1 MSSILPRC
9 PIVVSQFGKNLGVY
23 FMMTVPEQSHAN
35 PAAASGRVEFVDAL
49 RGFALFGLLVVHS
62 IQHFGAGFNGPTSE
76 PWSVVIH
83 TIFAGKAFAIFA
95 LLFGFGFATIM
106 ANQRSRGIDFTGR
119 FVWRL
124 VLLLLIGTLHS
135 LIYSGDIL
143 QVLALMGFLLIPLD
157 RVRSNLVLLAIAAL
171 CFLQIPLLAQALL
184 AHWGSAFAGSVPY
197 VVAGPASQALTEGS
211 FLDVTL
217 YNATG
222 GLAGKWSFNWSTG
235 RVSEIAGLFV
245 VGVVLQR
252 TGMFARL
259 SQERHLALKAVTIGG
274 LVLAMTIL
282 FGKPLLPTS
291 SAAGEFAIW
300 PFSAR
305 WIYEQWFGL
314 ALITIQIGILALLW
328 NSSAQFL
335 VGIFKLPG
343 RMTLS
348 LYVLH
353 SVLAAPFFYE
363 YGLGMW
369 DDLSPPNAVF
379 AAIIFFALQIA
390 FAKWW
395 YAQYRYG
402 PLEWTWRAATLTD
415 WKVPMRNH
423 PQSA

>member
-1 MSSILPRC
+1 M
-9 PIVVSQFGKNLGVY
+9 V
-23 FMMTVPEQSHAN
+23 TVREQSHVN
-35 PAAASGRVEFVDAL
+35 PATASSRVEFVDAL

-62 IQHFGAGFNGPTSE
+62 VQHFGAGFNGPTSE
-76 PWSVVIH
+76 PWSVAIH
-83 TIFAGKAFAIFA
+83 TLFAGKAFAIFA

-124 VLLLLIGTLHS
+124 VLLLLIGTIHS

-157 RVRSNLVLLAIAAL
+157 RVRSNRVLLAIAAL
-171 CFLQIPLLAQALL
+171 CFLQIPLLAQSVL
-184 AHWGSAFAGSVPY
+184 AHWGNALAQSAPY
-197 VVAGPASQALTEGS
+197 FIAGPASDALTAGS
-211 FLDVTL
+211 FMDVTL
-217 YNATG
+217 DNATG
-222 GLAGKWSFNWSTG
+222 GLAGKWSYNWSTG

-252 TGMFARL
+252 TGMFARI
-259 SQERHLALKAVTIGG
+259 SQKRRLALIAVIIGG
-274 LVLAMTIL
+274 LALTATIL
-282 FGKPLLPTS
+282 FGRLLLPEPP
-291 SAAGEFAIW
+291 ADGEFAIW
-300 PFSAR
+300 PFSAF
-305 WIYEQWFGL
+305 WIYQQWFGL
-314 ALITIQIGILALLW
+314 ALITVQIGILALLW

-335 VGIFKLPG
+335 VSIFKLPG

-353 SVLAAPFFYE
+353 SVVAAPFFYG

-369 DDLSPPNAVF
+369 DDLSPPNAVL

-395 YAQYRYG
+395 YAKYRYG

-415 WKVPMRNH
+415 WRVPMRNN
-423 PQSA
+423 QQTA